1 MVLTK
6 RYEYSPLEE
15 IFFPKRIT
23 NVQCYTDEDLSL
35 GREGQKRKGNL
46 PMSQQKKT
54 HLSGRREKNL
64 PPNINQIKDQLLQP
78 DLSLELCQRKKNY
91 YLNTRHASHVQS
103 YLFFYDYRK
112 CFLNMDGKMFIDRH
126 PVRIRNDGTK
136 RDERLNKVIPVQNY
150 NSFIYA
156 YNI

>member
-15 IFFPKRIT
+15 IFFPKRT
-23 NVQCYTDEDLSL
+23 PNAQCYSDEDLSV
-35 GREGQKRKGNL
+35 GDKGQKRKVN
-46 PMSQQKKT
+46 PPSCQQKKT
-54 HLSGRREKNL
+54 HLSGRRNKNVH
-64 PPNINQIKDQLLQP
+64 PDINQIKDELLQP
-78 DLSLELCQRKKNY
+78 ELSLELCQRKKNY
-91 YLNTRHASHVQS
+91 YLNTRHANHVQS
-103 YLFFYDYRK
+103 YFFFYDYRK

-126 PVRIRNDGTK
+126 PVRIWNDDRK
-136 RDERLNKVIPVQNY
+136 RDERLKKAIPVQNY